1 MYFSTIVLLASFCFK
16 DAIVFSEMI
25 FKEKLLEYSS
35 DKKNQIKT
43 FDHKKEQKNLM
54 WEPLLIFASTSA
66 TIVLVSVEKGLIEKK
81 VAKSWKFWQKYKT
94 TREPDKLFKIEQYS
108 RYQVFEIARV
118 NFVTFNRNDVSL

>member
-1 MYFSTIVLLASFCFK
+1 
-16 DAIVFSEMI
+16 
-25 FKEKLLEYSS
+25 
-35 DKKNQIKT
+35 
-43 FDHKKEQKNLM
+43 M
-54 WEPLLIFASTSA
+54 WEPLFIFASTSA